1 MMKIDNREHEL
12 IKHCNA
18 LIEADPLYKGIQ
30 IVIESL
36 PVGDIIL
43 FQDNQEALIIER
55 KSWNDLAASIKD
67 GRYEEQG
74 YRLQGLSHPNHNII
88 YLLEGD
94 IEKRVA
100 DKKMLYS
107 AMFSLQY
114 HKGFS
119 LLRSSNIKESAHLLC
134 HMAHKLKKT
143 DEKRGYYST
152 LSDIS
157 DISSSHVTTP
167 YCNVVKKVKKE
178 NITPQNIGEIMLCQ
192 IPGISA
198 VTATAIM
205 KHFGTLPALLHC
217 MKENSKCLLPISYL
231 NSKGQERKLNKTVV
245 NNMFTFL
252 LSDTVTDTLIDKS

>member
-1 MMKIDNREHEL
+1 MMKIDAREHEL
-12 IKHCNA
+12 IKCCAA
-18 LIEADPLYKGIQ
+18 LIESDPLYKDIQ
-30 IVIESL
+30 VVIESL
-36 PVGDIIL
+36 PIGDVIL
-43 FQDNQEALIIER
+43 FQDSQEQLVIER

-94 IEKRVA
+94 IEKRA
-100 DKKMLYS
+100 GDKKMLYS

-119 LLRSSNIKESAHLLC
+119 LLRSSSTKDSAHLLC

-143 DEKRGYYST
+143 DGKRGFYST
-152 LSDIS
+152 PS
-157 DISSSHVTTP
+157 DISSSQVAIP

-198 VTATAIM
+198 TTATAIM
-205 KHFGTLPALLHC
+205 KHFGTLSALLHC
-217 MKENSKCLLPISYL
+217 MKENKTCLLPISYL
-231 NSKGQERKLNKTVV
+231 NTKGQERKLNKTVV

-252 LSDTVTDTLIDKS
+252 LSDTADANSNKSNE